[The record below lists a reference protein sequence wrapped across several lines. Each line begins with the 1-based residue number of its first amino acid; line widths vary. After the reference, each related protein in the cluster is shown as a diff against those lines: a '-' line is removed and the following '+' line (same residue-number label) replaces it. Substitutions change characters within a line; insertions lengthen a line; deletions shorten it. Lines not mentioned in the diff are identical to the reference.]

1 MRTMP
6 DIENE
11 KLNWEDFIG
20 LDENQ
25 IEEKAKK
32 ILSMM
37 TLKEKA
43 EQMTGDKS
51 IFAGFLQMAINYIKE
66 GVPAGRNDRLGI
78 PPIKFTDGPKGIN
91 IGNSTCFPV
100 AIARGA
106 TWDVDLEQR
115 IGDTMGIEARAHN
128 ASFFGGVCINVIR
141 HPAWGRTQE
150 TYSEDPVLL
159 GEFGSAVVSGVQ
171 SHKVMCNVKH
181 YACNSMENVRFKVNV
196 KIDERTL
203 REVYLPHF
211 KKCVDDGVASIMSA
225 YNKVNGKYCGHNEV
239 LLRDILKKDWNFKGF
254 VLSDF
259 FWGIRDGELAI
270 KGGMDIEMPFRWKM
284 DVKKVLRLV
293 KNGKIKEE
301 MLDEANIRILRQKI
315 RFATKLDPSKYDLDK
330 VACKEHVQLALEA
343 ARKSITLLKNENGIL
358 PLDRTTPQKILIV
371 GKIAKMNN
379 LGDSLSSKVN
389 PPYVITALDGIK
401 KAAGEKIEII
411 YDKGKKLKKLVTLA
425 QTVDKV
431 IFVVGLTDKD
441 EGEYLPMRAGDRK
454 RLEINKRDEKLIN
467 AVTEVNKNCIVVL
480 EGGSAIITEAW
491 REKVPAILMAWYPG
505 MEGGTAIGEIVFGDV
520 NPSGKLPLTFP
531 KSQDQLPFYFIKAK
545 EIEYGYYHGYKLLDR
560 DNQEPAF
567 AFGYG
572 LSYTSYKYDKLQID
586 KPTIKKNEFITLSV
600 DVTNTG
606 EMDGEEI
613 IQVYVGYKNS
623 AVDRPVK
630 DLKGFGKLQLKAGET
645 KKFKKEIPAKDLA
658 YYDVETSK
666 WQIEELEYVIY
677 VGPSSKKEDL
687 LSTTFKII

>member
-1 MRTMP
+1 
-6 DIENE
+6 
-11 KLNWEDFIG
+11 
-20 LDENQ
+20 
-25 IEEKAKK
+25 
-32 ILSMM
+32 MM

-51 IFAGFLQMAINYIKE
+51 IFFVFLQMAISYIKE
-66 GVPAGRNDRLGI
+66 GVPAGRNERLGI

-106 TWDVDLEQR
+106 TWDVDLERR
-115 IGDTMGIEARAHN
+115 IGDAMGIEARSHN
-128 ASFFGGVCINVIR
+128 ASYFGGVCINLIR
-141 HPAWGRTQE
+141 HPAWGRSQE

-159 GEFGSAVVSGVQ
+159 GEFGSALVSGVQ
-171 SHKVMCNVKH
+171 AHKVMCCAKH

-225 YNKVNGKYCGHNEV
+225 YNSVDGKYCGHNEI
-239 LLRDILKKDWNFKGF
+239 LLRDILKRDWDFKGF

-259 FWGIRDGELAI
+259 FWGIRDAELAI

-284 DVKKVLRLV
+284 NAKKVLRLI
-293 KNGKIKEE
+293 KNGIIKEE
-301 MLDEANIRILRQKI
+301 LLDEANIRILRQKI
-315 RFATKLDPSKYDLDK
+315 KFATKPDPSKYNLDK

-343 ARKSITLLKNENGIL
+343 ARKSITLLKNEKNIL
-358 PLDRTTPQKILIV
+358 PLDRNTPKKIAIV

-389 PPYVITALDGIK
+389 PPYVITALV
-401 KAAGEKIEII
+401 I
-411 YDKGKKLKKLVTLA
+411 YDRGKKLKKLVTLA
-425 QTVDKV
+425 QSVDIV

-441 EGEYLPMRAGDRK
+441 EGEYLLMRAGDRE
-454 RLEINKRDEKLIN
+454 RLQIKKRDEKLIN
-467 AVTEVNKNCIVVL
+467 AVAEVNKNCIIIL

-491 REKVPAILMAWYPG
+491 REKVPGILMAWYPG
-505 MEGGTAIGEIVFGDV
+505 MEGGTAIGEILFGDV

-531 KSQDQLPFYFIKAK
+531 KSEDQLPFYFIKAR
-545 EIEYGYYHGYKLLDR
+545 EIDYEYYHGYKLLER
-560 DNQEPAF
+560 DAQEPAF

-572 LSYTSYKYDKLQID
+572 LSYTSFKYENIQID
-586 KPTIKKNEFITLSV
+586 KSTINKDESV
-600 DVTNTG
+600 TISIDVTNTG
-606 EMDGEEI
+606 QMDGEEI

-623 AVDRPVK
+623 SVDRPIK
-630 DLKGFGKLQLKAGET
+630 DLKGFGRIQLKAGET
-645 KKFKKEIPAKDLA
+645 KTFKKEILAKDLA
-658 YYDVETSK
+658 YYDIKTSK
-666 WQIEELEYVIY
+666 WQIEEIEYVIY
-677 VGPSSKKEDL
+677 VGPSSKNEDL
-687 LSTTFKII
+687 LSTTFNISQNT